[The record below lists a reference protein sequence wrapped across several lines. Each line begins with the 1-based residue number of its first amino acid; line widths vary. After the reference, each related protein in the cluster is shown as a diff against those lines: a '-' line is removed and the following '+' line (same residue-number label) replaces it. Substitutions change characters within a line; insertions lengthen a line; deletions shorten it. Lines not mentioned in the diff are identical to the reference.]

1 MPSVELFDV
10 VGKWQTYTPNALNSV
25 HIAMDYGV
33 PASPLGAN
41 ITLNAPVDNTQIVD
55 VPSNMPDG
63 GVLQVNLVGG
73 GGSGNWTQWSS
84 GSPSTPGWYF
94 PGGAAPTAD
103 ASSAVVTPIYVKRR
117 GAKYVAIVSPT
128 TEAA

>member
-1 MPSVELFDV
+1 MTIELFDI
-10 VGKWQTYTPNALNSV
+10 VGSWQTYTPNVSNAV
-25 HIAMDYGV
+25 HISIDFGA
-33 PASPLGAN
+33 PPSPLGAN
-41 ITLNAPVDNTQIVD
+41 VTLNAPVDNTQVVD
-55 VPSNMPDG
+55 VPLNMPDG
-63 GVLQVNLVGG
+63 ASMQINLVGG

-103 ASSAVVTPIYVKRR
+103 GSSSNVTPIYVKRR

-128 TEAA
+128 IEAA

>member
-1 MPSVELFDV
+1 MTTELFDMV
-10 VGKWQTYTPNALNSV
+10 AKWQTYTPNVSNAV
-25 HIAMDYGV
+25 HIAMDFG
-33 PASPLGAN
+33 AAGSRLGAN
-41 ITLNAPVDNTQIVD
+41 ITLNAPVDNTQVVD
-55 VPSNMPDG
+55 VPLNLPDG
-63 GVLQVNLVGG
+63 ASMQINLVGG

-103 ASSAVVTPIYVKRR
+103 ASSSVVTPIYVKRR